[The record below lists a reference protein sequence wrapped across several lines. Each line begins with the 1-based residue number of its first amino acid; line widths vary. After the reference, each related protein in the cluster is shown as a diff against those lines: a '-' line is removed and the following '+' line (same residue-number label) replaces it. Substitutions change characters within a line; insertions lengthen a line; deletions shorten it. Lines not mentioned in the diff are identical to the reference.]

1 MSEAMILPLIGRKRL
16 ASIIAGTT
24 AFDIAYVAVG
34 TGGTVA
40 LDENQTALRHEV
52 CRATILEYSHS
63 GNQLVINAVLMPCYT
78 LAGRVNEIGVFAA
91 DGTLLIV
98 GLLPATTI
106 SASIEQGA
114 KTRLRFRISITVGN
128 DGTTTILMDNNTAL
142 AFIDMSNV
150 VSSDIVARGVAW
162 LDMSNVTQAAIAARG
177 ISKDDLSNSTISSL
191 LSSMKQDLATAN
203 SMNAQ

>member
-1 MSEAMILPLIGRKRL
+1 MTEAMILTMIGRKRL
-16 ASIIAGTT
+16 AAVIAGTT
-24 AFDIAYVAVG
+24 AFDMAYVAVG

-63 GNQLVINAVLMPCYT
+63 GNQLVITAVLMPCYT
-78 LAGRVNEIGVFAA
+78 IAQVNEIGVFAA

-98 GLLPATTI
+98 GLLPATTT
-106 SASIEQGA
+106 SASTELGA

>member
-24 AFDIAYVAVG
+24 PFDMAHVAVG
-34 TGGTVA
+34 TGGTA
-40 LDENQTALRHEV
+40 SPDDSQTALRNEI
-52 CRATILEYSHS
+52 CRTAILDYAHS
-63 GNQLVINAVLMPCYT
+63 GNQMVIIASMLPAYT
-78 LAGRVNEIGVFAA
+78 GNQVNEIGVFAA

-98 GLLPATTI
+98 GLLPATTT

-114 KTRLRFRISITVGN
+114 KTRLVFRISIVIGN
-128 DGTTTILMDNNTAL
+128 DGEVTILMDNNTVL

-150 VSSDIVARGVAW
+150 VAADIVARGVAW
-162 LDMSNVTQAAIAARG
+162 LDLSNVAQADIASRSIA
-177 ISKDDLSNSTISSL
+177 KDDLSNSTLSSL
-191 LSSMKQDLATAN
+191 LSVMKQDLATAN

>member
-24 AFDIAYVAVG
+24 AFDMAYVAVG

-40 LDENQTALRHEV
+40 LDENQTTLRHEV

-78 LAGRVNEIGVFAA
+78 VAQVNEIGVFAA

-98 GLLPATTI
+98 GLLPATTT

-114 KTRLRFRISITVGN
+114 KTSLRFRISITVGN

>member
-1 MSEAMILPLIGRKRL
+1 MPEAMILTQLGRKRI

-24 AFDIAYVAVG
+24 AFDMAYVAVG

-40 LDENQTALRHEV
+40 IDESQTALRNEV

-63 GNQLVINAVLMPCYT
+63 GNQLVINAVLTPYYT
-78 LAGRVNEIGVFAA
+78 VEQVNEIGVFAA

-98 GLLPATTI
+98 GLLPGTTT
-106 SASIEQGA
+106 SASMEQGA

-150 VSSDIVARGVAW
+150 VASDIVARGVAW
-162 LDMSNVTQAAIAARG
+162 LDLSNVTQAAIAARG

-191 LSSMKQDLATAN
+191 LSTMKQDLATAN

>member
-1 MSEAMILPLIGRKRL
+1 MSEAMILTMIGRQRL
-16 ASIIAGTT
+16 AAVIAGTT
-24 AFDIAYVAVG
+24 AFDMAYVAVG

-78 LAGRVNEIGVFAA
+78 LAGQVNEIGVYAA

-98 GLLPATTI
+98 GLLPATTT

-114 KTRLRFRISITVGN
+114 KTRLRFRISIVVGN
-128 DGTTTILMDNNTAL
+128 DGTTTISMDNNTAL
-142 AFIDMSNV
+142 AFTDMSNV
-150 VSSDIVARGVAW
+150 VASDIVARGVAW
-162 LDMSNVTQAAIAARG
+162 ADMSNVTQAAIAARS
-177 ISKDDLSNSTISSL
+177 ISKDDLSNSTINTIL
-191 LSSMKQDLATAN
+191 TQFKQDLATAN

>member
-1 MSEAMILPLIGRKRL
+1 MPEAMILTLIGRKRL

-24 AFDIAYVAVG
+24 AFDMAYVAVG

-40 LDENQTALRHEV
+40 LDENQTTLRHEV

-63 GNQLVINAVLMPCYT
+63 GNQFVITAVLMPCNT
-78 LAGRVNEIGVFAA
+78 LNGQVNEIGVFAA

-114 KTRLRFRISITVGN
+114 KTRLRFIISITVGN

>member
-1 MSEAMILPLIGRKRL
+1 MSEVMILTLIGRKRL

-24 AFDIAYVAVG
+24 AFDMAYVAVG

-40 LDENQTALRHEV
+40 LDENQTTLRHEV

-63 GNQLVINAVLMPCYT
+63 GNQLVINAVLMPGYT
-78 LAGRVNEIGVFAA
+78 LAGQVNEIGVFAA

-98 GLLPATTI
+98 GLLPATTT

-114 KTRLRFRISITVGN
+114 KTRLRFRISIVVGN
-128 DGTTTILMDNNTAL
+128 DGTTTISMDNNTAL
-142 AFIDMSNV
+142 AFTDMSNV
-150 VSSDIVARGVAW
+150 VASDIVARGVAW
-162 LDMSNVTQAAIAARG
+162 ADMSNVTQAAIAARS
-177 ISKDDLSNSTISSL
+177 ISKDDLSNSTISTIL
-191 LSSMKQDLATAN
+191 MQFKQDLATAN

>member
-1 MSEAMILPLIGRKRL
+1 MSDAMILTQLGRKRL

-114 KTRLRFRISITVGN
+114 KTRLRFIISITVGN

-191 LSSMKQDLATAN
+191 LSTMKQDLATAN

>member
-1 MSEAMILPLIGRKRL
+1 MSEVMILTQLGRKRI
-16 ASIIAGTT
+16 AAVIAGTT
-24 AFDIAYVAVG
+24 AFDMAYVAVG

-40 LDENQTALRHEV
+40 LDENQTALRHDV

-63 GNQLVINAVLMPCYT
+63 GNQLVITAVLMPCYT
-78 LAGRVNEIGVFAA
+78 VEQVNEIGVFAA

-98 GLLPATTI
+98 GLLPGTTI
-106 SASIEQGA
+106 SASVEQGA
-114 KTRLRFRISITVGN
+114 KTRLRFRISIVVGN

-142 AFIDMSNV
+142 AFIDRSNV
-150 VSSDIVARGVAW
+150 VASDIVARGVAW
-162 LDMSNVTQAAIAARG
+162 LDLSNVTQAAIAGRG

-191 LSSMKQDLATAN
+191 LSTMKQDLATAN

>member
-1 MSEAMILPLIGRKRL
+1 MPEAMILPLIGRKRL

-24 AFDIAYVAVG
+24 AFDMAYVAVG

-63 GNQLVINAVLMPCYT
+63 GNQLVITAVLMPCYT
-78 LAGRVNEIGVFAA
+78 VDQVNEIGVFAA

-98 GLLPATTI
+98 GLLPGTTT
-106 SASIEQGA
+106 STSIEQGA

-142 AFIDMSNV
+142 AFIDTSNV
-150 VSSDIVARGVAW
+150 VSSD
-162 LDMSNVTQAAIAARG
+162 IAARG

-191 LSSMKQDLATAN
+191 LSTMKQDLATAN

>member
-1 MSEAMILPLIGRKRL
+1 MPEAMILPLIGRKRL

-24 AFDIAYVAVG
+24 AFDMAYVAVG

-63 GNQLVINAVLMPCYT
+63 GNQLVITAVLMPCYT
-78 LAGRVNEIGVFAA
+78 VAQVNEIGVFAA

-98 GLLPATTI
+98 GLLPATTT

-114 KTRLRFRISITVGN
+114 KTRLRFRISIVVGN
-128 DGTTTILMDNNTAL
+128 DGATTILMDNNTAL

-150 VSSDIVARGVAW
+150 VASDIVARGVAW
-162 LDMSNVTQAAIAARG
+162 LDLSNVTQAAIAARG

-191 LSSMKQDLATAN
+191 LSTMKQDLATAN

>member
-1 MSEAMILPLIGRKRL
+1 MPEAMILTLIGRKRL

-24 AFDIAYVAVG
+24 AFDMAYVAVG

-40 LDENQTALRHEV
+40 PDESQTALRNEV
-52 CRATILEYSHS
+52 CRATTLEYSHS
-63 GNQLVINAVLMPCYT
+63 GNQLVITAVLMPCDT
-78 LAGRVNEIGVFAA
+78 IAQVNEIGVFAA

-98 GLLPATTI
+98 GLLPATAT
-106 SASIEQGA
+106 SASTEQGA
-114 KTRLRFRISITVGN
+114 KTRLWFRISVTVGN

-150 VSSDIVARGVAW
+150 VASDIAARGVAW
-162 LDMSNVTQAAIAARG
+162 LDLSNVTQAAIAARG

-191 LSSMKQDLATAN
+191 LSTMKQDLATAN

>member
-1 MSEAMILPLIGRKRL
+1 MSEAMILTQLGRKRL

-24 AFDIAYVAVG
+24 AFDMAYVAVG

-40 LDENQTALRHEV
+40 IDESQTALRHEV

-63 GNQLVINAVLMPCYT
+63 GNQLVITAVLMPCYT
-78 LAGRVNEIGVFAA
+78 IAQVNEIGVFAA

-98 GLLPATTI
+98 GLLPGTTT
-106 SASIEQGA
+106 SASMEQGA

-150 VSSDIVARGVAW
+150 VASDIVARGVAW
-162 LDMSNVTQAAIAARG
+162 LDLSNVTQAAIAGRG

-191 LSSMKQDLATAN
+191 LSTMKQDLATAN